1 MVKVGD
7 YMVSEQKVAFTIMDF
22 ENLIDELKDDGVIT
36 PDEHSEFGEV
46 KNIIRKSYF
55 FLFYIFFLKLW
66 C

>member
-36 PDEHSEFGEV
+36 PDEHCEFGEV
-46 KNIIRKSYF
+46 KNIILKRCGFVSY
-55 FLFYIFFLKLW
+55 
-66 C
+66 